1 MGLKMGRKKEIST
14 DSILD
19 AAEQVIVQIGVA
31 KLTIDAVAAQAKISK
46 ASVLYVHKT
55 KQALLEAV
63 ITRAMERDDLMHHE
77 MELTLD
83 KDDSVALKGRIE
95 VAKTPPPEEF
105 RPIALSLSSALILN
119 EGLRKTMQQHQAE
132 VIERITTT
140 STHPRGAM
148 LAYLALEGFKFLDHL
163 DFYKWSA
170 AEREQLLAEINWLA
184 DQSVPALPIKG
195 ASDV

>member
-1 MGLKMGRKKEIST
+1 MGRKKEIST

-19 AAEQVIVQIGVA
+19 AAEHVIGQIGVA

-55 KQALLEAV
+55 KQALLEALV
-63 ITRAMERDDLMHHE
+63 TRAMERDDLMHHE

-83 KDDSVALKGRIE
+83 TNDSVTLKGRIE
-95 VAKTPPPEEF
+95 VAKTPPPDEF
-105 RPIALSLSSALILN
+105 RPIALSLSSALILDAK
-119 EGLRKTMQQHQAE
+119 LRKTMQQHQAE

-140 STHPRGAM
+140 SSKPRGAM

-163 DFYKWSA
+163 DFHKWTA
-170 AEREQLLAEINWLA
+170 DERAQILAELNWLA
-184 DQSVPALPIKG
+184 DQDVPVMKVKG

>member
-1 MGLKMGRKKEIST
+1 MGRKKEIST

-19 AAEQVIVQIGVA
+19 AAEQVIGQMGVA
-31 KLTIDAVAAQAKISK
+31 KLTIDAVAAQARISK

-55 KQALLEAV
+55 KQALLEALV
-63 ITRAMERDDLMHHE
+63 SRAMERDDLLHHE
-77 MELTLD
+77 MELTLGTQH
-83 KDDSVALKGRIE
+83 SIALKGRIE

-105 RPIALSLSSALILN
+105 RPIALSLSSALILH
-119 EGLRKTMQQHQAE
+119 EDLRKTMQQHQSE

-140 STHPRGAM
+140 SLNPRGAM

-163 DFYKWSA
+163 DFHKWTND
-170 AEREQLLAEINWLA
+170 ERAQILAELNWLA
-184 DQSVPALPIKG
+184 DQDVPAMKMKG